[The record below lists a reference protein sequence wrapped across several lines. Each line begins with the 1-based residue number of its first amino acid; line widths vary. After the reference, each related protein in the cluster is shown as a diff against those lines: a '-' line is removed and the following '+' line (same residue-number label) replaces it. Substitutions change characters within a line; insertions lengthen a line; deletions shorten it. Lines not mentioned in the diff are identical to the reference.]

1 MPIDTLKAAKR
12 LQEDGTFSV
21 DQAERIAEIFAGAH
35 DNTATK
41 DDVDVVRADVE
52 DVRSEIKEME
62 GRLRYQ
68 MNEMETRLRSDL
80 RGDLADLRADMYK
93 AIGGSIIAVG
103 AIVALIEALLG

>member
-41 DDVDVVRADVE
+41 DDVD
-52 DVRSEIKEME
+52 DVRSEMKEME